1 MYIPKHFAEDNV
13 AEMHALMCA
22 NSLAALITHGPD
34 GLNANHIPLLLADGE
49 PNGKLQGHVARA
61 NPLWKAGKVAGE
73 VLVVFQGEESYISP
87 SGYATKTE
95 HGKVV
100 PTWNYAAVHVYGE
113 LRVIDDPDWIFSQIS
128 SLTAANE
135 AALPQPW
142 AVTDAP
148 ADYIEKMLGAIVGIE
163 ITITRLLGKW
173 KVSQNQPAENRTSLI
188 ATLEKAG
195 DPMAG
200 LIRARQ
206 Q

>member
-1 MYIPKHFAEDNV
+1 MYIPKHFAEEDV
-13 AEMHALMCA
+13 AEMQALMRA
-22 NSLAALITHGPD
+22 NPLATLISHGPD
-34 GLNANHIPLLLADGE
+34 GLNANHIPLLLVD
-49 PNGKLQGHVARA
+49 GKLQGHVARA
-61 NPLWKAGKVAGE
+61 NPLWQAGKVAGE
-73 VLVVFQGEESYISP
+73 VLVIFHGIDSYISP
-87 SGYATKTE
+87 SGYATKAE

-100 PTWNYAAVHVYGE
+100 PTWNYAAVHAYGE
-113 LRVIDDPDWIFSQIS
+113 LRVIDDPQWIFAQIS
-128 SLTAANE
+128 ALTAANE

-163 ITITRLLGKW
+163 ISITRLLGKW
-173 KVSQNQPAENRTSLI
+173 KVSQNQPAVNQASLI
-188 ATLEKAG
+188 AALEKAG

>member
-1 MYIPKHFAEDNV
+1 MYIPKHFAEEDV
-13 AEMHALMCA
+13 AEMQALMRA
-22 NSLAALITHGPD
+22 NPLATLVSHGPD
-34 GLNANHIPLLLADGE
+34 GLNANHIPLLLVD
-49 PNGKLQGHVARA
+49 GKLQGHVARA
-61 NPLWKAGKVAGE
+61 NPLWQAGKVGGE
-73 VLVVFQGEESYISP
+73 VLAIFHGIDSYISP
-87 SGYATKTE
+87 SGYATKAE

-100 PTWNYAAVHVYGE
+100 PTWNYAAVHAYGE
-113 LRVIDDPDWIFSQIS
+113 LRVIDDPQWIFAQIS
-128 SLTAANE
+128 ALTAANE

-163 ITITRLLGKW
+163 IGITRLLGKW
-173 KVSQNQPAENRTSLI
+173 KVSQNQPAVNQASLI
-188 ATLEKAG
+188 AALEKAG